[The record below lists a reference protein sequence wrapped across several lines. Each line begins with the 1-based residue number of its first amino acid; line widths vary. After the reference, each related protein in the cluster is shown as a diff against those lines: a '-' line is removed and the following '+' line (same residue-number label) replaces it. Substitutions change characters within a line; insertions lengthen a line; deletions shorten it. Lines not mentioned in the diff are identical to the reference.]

1 MSHVSLYR
9 KYRSQRFDDLVG
21 QPHVVRTLQN
31 ALKSGRYSHAYLFI
45 GPRGTGKTSTARML
59 AKALCCEKGPAEEP
73 CNECDI
79 CVSITAGN
87 CMDVIEMDA
96 ASESGVDD
104 VREAILHMIEYRPA
118 QASFKVFIIDEVHDL
133 SPKAFDALLKTIEE
147 PPAHLVF
154 VLATTEY
161 AKVPPTIR
169 SRCQKFEFRRGSLA
183 EIVSRLQHVAK
194 SEGIESD
201 PAALGAIARM
211 SDGSYRDAL
220 NLLELAALT
229 AEGKVTLDHVYDQLG
244 LVHEEQVD
252 ALLTAIRESDVAKVV
267 QTIEDVYRQGRDAR
281 AILESLMYR
290 LSDLTVSAWGLSST
304 SASDAAVVASQ
315 KALAM
320 QLGRDAILSMR
331 SSIGEALVKVRMVSL
346 PRLWLESELIRLAS
360 EVPWDG
366 AKTRPQPEARAARPQ
381 AEKAPQAVEERP
393 RKSEPSPTKAVVAG
407 GEEASAEAPP
417 DGVSRMEEP
426 QPDDPPEIARAKE
439 VWKAAVEHIQAQ
451 FSKVMAQKLLST
463 RVVGFESGTLSIE
476 FDRKIDCDSMTSGP
490 NGPARIT
497 KVKEIVGKFAGE
509 EWEVDFAAANRKAK
523 SSSAE
528 AVELPA
534 EGESLL
540 DLSRQVFP
548 NS

>member
-1 MSHVSLYR
+1 
-9 KYRSQRFDDLVG
+9 
-21 QPHVVRTLQN
+21 
-31 ALKSGRYSHAYLFI
+31 
-45 GPRGTGKTSTARML
+45 ML
-59 AKALCCEKGPAEEP
+59 AKALCCENGPAEEP

-118 QASFKVFIIDEVHDL
+118 QARFKVFIIDEVHDL

-147 PPAHLVF
+147 PPAHLIF

-201 PAALGAIARM
+201 PSALGAIARM

-252 ALLTAIRESDVAKVV
+252 ALLTAIRESDVANVI

-290 LSDLTVSAWGLSST
+290 LSDLTVSAWGLNST
-304 SASDAAVVASQ
+304 NAGDAAVVASQ

-320 QLGRDAILSMR
+320 QIGRDAILSMR

-366 AKTRPQPEARAARPQ
+366 SKTRPQPEARATQPQ
-381 AEKAPQAVEERP
+381 AEKAPKVVEERP
-393 RKSEPSPTKAVVAG
+393 RKSEPSPTKAVVGG
-407 GEEASAEAPP
+407 GEEPQAEAPP
-417 DGVSRMEEP
+417 DGVAKMEEP

-439 VWKAAVEHIQAQ
+439 VWKAAVEHIQEQ

-463 RVVGFESGTLSIE
+463 RVVGFESRTLSIE

-490 NGPARIT
+490 NGPARIA
-497 KVKEIVGKFAGE
+497 KVKEIVAKFAGE
-509 EWEVDFAAANRKAK
+509 EWEVDFSAANRKAK

>member
-1 MSHVSLYR
+1 M
-9 KYRSQRFDDLVG
+9 
-21 QPHVVRTLQN
+21 
-31 ALKSGRYSHAYLFI
+31 
-45 GPRGTGKTSTARML
+45 
-59 AKALCCEKGPAEEP
+59 
-73 CNECDI
+73 
-79 CVSITAGN
+79 
-87 CMDVIEMDA
+87 
-96 ASESGVDD
+96 
-104 VREAILHMIEYRPA
+104 
-118 QASFKVFIIDEVHDL
+118 
-133 SPKAFDALLKTIEE
+133 
-147 PPAHLVF
+147 
-154 VLATTEY
+154 
-161 AKVPPTIR
+161 
-169 SRCQKFEFRRGSLA
+169 
-183 EIVSRLQHVAK
+183 
-194 SEGIESD
+194 
-201 PAALGAIARM
+201 
-211 SDGSYRDAL
+211 
-220 NLLELAALT
+220 
-229 AEGKVTLDHVYDQLG
+229 
-244 LVHEEQVD
+244 
-252 ALLTAIRESDVAKVV
+252 
-267 QTIEDVYRQGRDAR
+267 
-281 AILESLMYR
+281 
-290 LSDLTVSAWGLSST
+290 
-304 SASDAAVVASQ
+304 
-315 KALAM
+315 
-320 QLGRDAILSMR
+320 
-331 SSIGEALVKVRMVSL
+331 
-346 PRLWLESELIRLAS
+346 
-360 EVPWDG
+360 PWDG
-366 AKTRPQPEARAARPQ
+366 AKTRPQTEARAAQPQ

-417 DGVSRMEEP
+417 DGVSKMEEP